1 MTLPQPRTGVH
12 NPIKIDEDLCIRC
25 NLCDW
30 ICPGDIIYKIEN
42 DKTTMPV
49 VAYPDECW
57 YCGLCESTCPTDAI
71 EVIFPDR
78 MLHNT
83 TEVVSLLGKIVD
95 G

>member
-1 MTLPQPRTGVH
+1 MSSGARTDVH
-12 NPIKIDEDLCIRC
+12 NPIKISEDLCIRC

-49 VAYPDECW
+49 VAYPSECW

-71 EVIFPDR
+71 EVIFPEI

-83 TEVVSLLGKIVD
+83 RDVVTLLGKVEE
-95 G
+95 

>member
-1 MTLPQPRTGVH
+1 MLPVPKQGVH
-12 NPIKIDEDLCIRC
+12 DPIRIDPQLCIRC

-71 EVIFPDR
+71 TVLFAPE
-78 MLHNT
+78 MLDNKAD
-83 TEVVSLLGKIVD
+83 VVTLLGKVA
-95 G
+95 